1 MKVGSTVG
9 SGKVI
14 RGSGWNAGGAAFCG
28 GVLGAVAV
36 MGHEVYTVFIGR
48 CPSVDPFTYV
58 HGGAGRLCS
67 GRCGPAWDCS
77 QYAHLP
83 RLEDLSAHR
92 CDHNLPSAGRDLTS
106 TQ

>member
-58 HGGAGRLCS
+58 MAELAVFAPAGAVLLGIAANMRTCL
-67 GRCGPAWDCS
+67 AWRTFQPTGVTTTCPPL
-77 QYAHLP
+77 A
-83 RLEDLSAHR
+83 E
-92 CDHNLPSAGRDLTS
+92 T
-106 TQ
+106 